1 MPSMS
6 LGSISRQF
14 SIIRA
19 LMMRE
24 MVTRF
29 GREGLGFLWLIG
41 EPLMFCGGVLIMWS
55 IIKPSYEHGI
65 RVGPFL
71 MTGYMSLLLLRH
83 QISYLQGTIQGNIGI
98 LYHRKVKVLHLF
110 FSRIA
115 LEFWGATG
123 AFLFVYTVLIIINQ
137 VGLPKDVLLLYSG
150 WGLMLLVSCGTGL
163 VMAGVSLRSEIA
175 ERITPLL
182 TYLLIPISGAFFMAS
197 WIPSQYRDLY
207 LLIPFPH
214 AIEMIRA
221 GVFGEFVETHYNP
234 VYVFCWG
241 IVLNVFG
248 LLLVSDAR
256 DRVDIE

>member
-98 LYHRKVKVLHLF
+98 LYHGKVKVFHLF

-123 AFLFVYTVLIIINQ
+123 AFLFVYIVLIIINQ
-137 VGLPKDVLLLYSG
+137 VGLPKDILLLYSG
-150 WGLMLLVSCGTGL
+150 WGLMALVSCGTGL

-182 TYLLIPISGAFFMAS
+182 TYLLIPISGAFFMVS

-241 IVLNVFG
+241 VVLNVFG

>member
-1 MPSMS
+1 
-6 LGSISRQF
+6 
-14 SIIRA
+14 
-19 LMMRE
+19 MMRE
-24 MVTRF
+24 TVTRF

-41 EPLMFCGGVLIMWS
+41 EPLMFCGGVLVMWS
-55 IIKPSYEHGI
+55 VIKPSYEHGI

-98 LYHRKVKVLHLF
+98 LYHRKVKVFHLF
-110 FSRIA
+110 FSRII
-115 LEFWGATG
+115 LEFLGATG
-123 AFLFVYTVLIIINQ
+123 AFLFVYVVLILLGQ
-137 VGLPKDVLLLYSG
+137 VGPPKNVLVLYSG
-150 WGLMLLVSCGTGL
+150 WVLMALVSCGTGL

-175 ERITPLL
+175 ERVTPLL
-182 TYLLIPISGAFFMAS
+182 TYLLIPISGAFFMVS

-207 LLIPFPH
+207 LLIPYPH

-221 GVFGEFVETHYNP
+221 GVFGEFVETYFDAWYLIGWA
-234 VYVFCWG
+234 V
-241 IVLNVFG
+241 ILNFLG